1 MDGDLL
7 ADSDFRRQA
16 RRRTLMRNRAPIF
29 AVSRQRWE
37 SFAFAAPSYLF
48 LVFPILGIA
57 NEPSG
62 SRLAPSVLLAIFA
75 ITYAAT
81 WLSADVSP
89 RRNTPS
95 TAALIAVLFAV
106 QIGLWWLLGGE
117 LIFMLCYHLAVII
130 LLTERHLLAA
140 SSAILITIIAL
151 QAAHSWQD
159 SPVAVVAACV
169 VVCGNAAWM
178 SVVRHS
184 IDKDLRAR
192 IALSERYSAAA
203 QRQRLTLAADLHDV
217 LGQQLTAMSVKA
229 ELLSKLLPPN
239 TPVTARQQADDLAAL
254 ARQALTDV
262 RAVVAGTRRPQ
273 LEAEISEAASLL
285 QAAGIHLQVRWLDE
299 AEELSGLIAEVGPY
313 LVREGAANIVHHA
326 AGATSAELTIAAHSI
341 TLVDNGCATAPPA
354 RSGAGLAG
362 LRERIGELGALNATP
377 HPAGGW
383 QLELLEAGR

>member
-1 MDGDLL
+1 
-7 ADSDFRRQA
+7 
-16 RRRTLMRNRAPIF
+16 MRNQAPIF
-29 AVSRQRWE
+29 GVSRQRWE

-48 LVFPILGIA
+48 FIFPVLGIA
-57 NEPSG
+57 NEPAA
-62 SRLAPSVLLAIFA
+62 SRLWPSLLLATFA
-75 ITYAAT
+75 LTYAAT

-95 TAALIAVLFAV
+95 TAALIAVLFAL

-130 LLTERHLLAA
+130 LLTERHLLAG
-140 SSAILITIIAL
+140 SSAALATIIAL

-178 SVVRHS
+178 TVVRHS

-203 QRQRLTLAADLHDV
+203 QRKRLTLAADLHDV

-229 ELLSKLLPPN
+229 ELLSKLLPKD
-239 TPVTARQQADDLAAL
+239 TPASAREQADDLAVL

-285 QAAGIHLQVRWLDE
+285 QAAGIDLQVRWLDD

-326 AGATSAELTIAAHSI
+326 AGATRATLTIGAHHI
-341 TLVDNGCATAPPA
+341 TLQDNGHATTLPT

-362 LRERIGELGALNATP
+362 LRERIGELGTLRGAA
-377 HPAGGW
+377 HPTGGW
-383 QLELLEAGR
+383 LLELQEAGS